1 MDDGGMQWYAQVGQR
16 EEEEQR
22 AAEAKRISD
31 DIEAHRKWLQE
42 FNERQKGERHE
53 ME

>member
-1 MDDGGMQWYAQVGQR
+1 MQWYAQVGMR

-31 DIEAHRKWLQE
+31 ALEAHRQWVKE
-42 FNERQKGERHE
+42 FNERQQKRTEHE